1 MAVSALHRLRTRI
14 RPFVPRRLHSLATR
28 ASGRLVAWSLAGDAV
43 SCPCCG
49 VSLRHFVAYPSL
61 YCPRCGSYER
71 HRVLALYLERWP
83 DVLAPPLELLQVSPD
98 RSLERF
104 LDRDGIHRTSIDV
117 DNPAV
122 DLRMDVHELAFENGS
137 FDAVLCSA
145 VLDVVADQ
153 PRALAELKRVLRPG
167 GTAIFQVA
175 VPEQPRLTAN
185 LEAEGFDTEIVRAAD
200 FGPSA
205 RTTYALI
212 AEEETYVCRR
222 RD

>member
-1 MAVSALHRLRTRI
+1 MAGSALHRLRTRI
-14 RPFVPRRLHSLATR
+14 RPFVPRGLHSIATR
-28 ASGRLVAWSLAGDAV
+28 ASGLLVARALAGDAV

-49 VSLRHFVAYPSL
+49 VTLKRFVAYPSL

-71 HRVLALYLERWP
+71 HRLLALYLEQRP
-83 DVLAPPLELLQVSPD
+83 DLLAPPLELLQVSPD
-98 RSLERF
+98 RPLERF
-104 LDRDGIHRTSIDV
+104 LDREGIHRTSIDV

-122 DLRMDVHELAFENGS
+122 DLRMDVHELAFEDRS

-153 PRALAELKRVLRPG
+153 PRALAELKRVLRRG

-175 VPEQPRLTAN
+175 VPEQHRLTAN
-185 LEAEGFDTEIVRAAD
+185 LEAEGFETEIVRAAD
-200 FGPSA
+200 FGPA
-205 RTTYALI
+205 AQTTYALV

-222 RD
+222 PD